1 MGKEQKTMTELMNA
15 VILTGFGGTEKLV
28 YTQVAK
34 PIPKEGEVLIKVGA
48 CSVNNTDIN
57 TRTGWYAAQD
67 NFSEILQDK
76 EKNELNNSS
85 CWTQNG
91 TEFPRIQG
99 ADIVGQVVVI
109 GEKVDLKLLHQRVI
123 VDSWIR
129 SEDLNNYQY
138 IGSELDG
145 GFAEYAV
152 IPVNNVYLINS
163 SLSDVELATF
173 PCSYSTAE
181 NMLTKGRI
189 TEKDIVVITGAS
201 GGVGSALIQLS
212 KIRGA
217 KVIAIVSANKEQ
229 FAKDIGADYVYTR
242 DDSLAS
248 NLTNHK
254 ITVALDVVGGD
265 YFNIMIKALEPRGRY
280 VSCGA
285 IGNPIVSLDLRDLIY
300 RDLEMIGATRLES
313 DVFQRLVKYLDQGLL
328 KPLVAKEFKL
338 SEIKEAQKFFQTKS
352 FFGKIV
358 INISQL

>member
-1 MGKEQKTMTELMNA
+1 MNA
-15 VILTGFGGTEKLV
+15 VILTGFGGPEKLV
-28 YTQVAK
+28 YTQVPK
-34 PIPKEGEVLIKVGA
+34 PIPKQGEVLIKVGA

-67 NFSEILQDK
+67 NFSEILQDTT
-76 EKNELNNSS
+76 KNDPNSSS

-99 ADIVGQVVVI
+99 ADIVGQVVAI
-109 GEKVDLKLLHQRVI
+109 GEKVDSKLLNQRVI

-129 SEDLNNYQY
+129 SQDPNNYQY
-138 IGSELDG
+138 VGSELDG
-145 GFAEYAV
+145 GFAEYTV
-152 IPVNNVYLINS
+152 IPVTNIYPINS

-189 TEKDIVVITGAS
+189 TKEDIVVITGAS

-217 KVIAIVSANKEQ
+217 KVIAIVSTNKEQ
-229 FAKDIGADYVYTR
+229 FAQDIGADYVYRR
-242 DDSLAS
+242 DDSLEN
-248 NLTNHK
+248 NLAKHQ

-265 YFNIMIKALEPRGRY
+265 YFNLILQALEPRGRY

-285 IGNPIVSLDLRDLIY
+285 IANPIVTLDLRDLIY
-300 RDLEMIGATRLES
+300 RDLEMIGATRLEP
-313 DVFQRLVKYLDQGLL
+313 DVFQRLVEYLEKDLL
-328 KPLVAKEFKL
+328 KPLVAKVFNL
-338 SEIKEAQKFFQTKS
+338 SEIKDAQDYFKS
-352 FFGKIV
+352 KNFFGKAV
-358 INISQL
+358 IDIS